1 MNDKIELIMS
11 PLCQTIERDGESVR
25 VDIYGNGENG
35 WLLEVV
41 DEFDNSVVWDDHF
54 PTDQEAL
61 DEVLD
66 TIEKEGINA
75 LIGQEESD
83 QVH

>member
-1 MNDKIELIMS
+1 MNEEIELIFS

-41 DEFDNSVVWDDHF
+41 DEFGNSVVWDDHF